1 VREALGAYLSVFDK
15 YTLADLVANRE
26 ELAAMLGAFRLAGGS
41 TDQAA

>member
-26 ELAAMLGAFRLAGGS
+26 ELAGVLNAYRLVGNSAG
-41 TDQAA
+41 QAA